1 MRLVW
6 GPPAASLS
14 FLGSMQDAP
23 KDEKLPFTF
32 ILRWEVLVLCFRGGS
47 GDSARLSSLPEV
59 AQPVRGGPR
68 ASLMGLY
75 TSPTRP
81 VPLAGVGG
89 PGSVA
94 LGVVQKA
101 AAVPQSAPLAALP
114 TLAGFCCQMNE
125 PAAAALIGLG
135 TCPWR
140 ERPSPGRLHQASKQK
155 CLDASQNLLN

>member
-1 MRLVW
+1 MK
-6 GPPAASLS
+6 SC
-14 FLGSMQDAP
+14 
-23 KDEKLPFTF
+23 PFTF

-68 ASLMGLY
+68 ASLLGLY

-81 VPLAGVGG
+81 VPAAGRS
-89 PGSVA
+89 GSAA
-94 LGVVQKA
+94 LGVVQKV

-140 ERPSPGRLHQASKQK
+140 ERPHPGRLHQASKQK
-155 CLDASQNLLN
+155 CLDISQNLLN